1 MSFKNPLLTEFTD
14 ADFKALQKRY
24 DLEPKVIVKKRGL
37 RKLEVLQDVLF
48 FVSMFSLLAL
58 LVTPIV
64 FIIT

>member
-1 MSFKNPLLTEFTD
+1 MSFKNQLLTEFTD
-14 ADFKALQKRY
+14 AQFNALQKRFN
-24 DLEPKVIVKKRGL
+24 LQPEVVEVRTFN
-37 RKLEVLQDVLF
+37 KLEAFKDTLF